1 MADPFSFTFD
11 PSSARYRN
19 ATTGRF
25 VSNAQITGLR
35 DAFADRVMGRTDGI
49 VGRLVKGDSTI
60 SDFEFAMR
68 QHIRDVHLAEYALG
82 RGGRAAMTQADY
94 GRTGYYLREQYG
106 YLRAFRDQ
114 IAAGTLTDEQIAAR
128 ARLYTES
135 AIGAFERG
143 RTAAFEGAGVERV
156 KYLAQGDSRTCPT
169 CRPDH
174 GKVFAIR
181 DMPAIPR
188 HSRCRCTSVPVERD
202 AA

>member
-1 MADPFSFTFD
+1 MPDPFSFSFD
-11 PSSARYRN
+11 TRTARYRN

-25 VSNAQITGLR
+25 VSTAQVTGLR

-49 VGRLVKGDSTI
+49 VARLVAGDSTI
-60 SDFEFAMR
+60 GDFESAMR
-68 QHIRDVHLAEYALG
+68 QHIRDVHLTEYALG

-94 GRTGYYLREQYG
+94 GRTGAYLREQYG
-106 YLRAFRDQ
+106 YLRTFRDQ

-128 ARLYTES
+128 ARLYTDS

-143 RTAAFEGAGVERV
+143 RSAAFEGAGVALV
-156 KYLAQGDSRTCPT
+156 KYLAIGDSRTCPT

-181 DMPAIPR
+181 DVPSIPR
-188 HSRCRCTSVPVERD
+188 HTRCRCTAVPVAQD